1 MEGIQ
6 VIIRSRLGGRQGFR
20 HFGELLEGTENT
32 NVDILHRLILEI
44 QGSRLIVPTNNE
56 HVARNSIRT
65 EREAHTCSSLLMG
78 RIRKKYDG
86 HQRNTGSFHRD
97 LRSGDKQERE
107 ESKYEWL
114 EVNLVHLLKWA
125 WRKWK
130 YRSQILSF
138 NFSTIFLYF
147 SRLCCVLTIEK
158 KEITTRKRM
167 ERIYDCWTS

>member
-44 QGSRLIVPTNNE
+44 QGSRLVVPTNNE

-107 ESKYEWL
+107 ESKYE
-114 EVNLVHLLKWA
+114 
-125 WRKWK
+125 
-130 YRSQILSF
+130 
-138 NFSTIFLYF
+138 
-147 SRLCCVLTIEK
+147 
-158 KEITTRKRM
+158 
-167 ERIYDCWTS
+167 